1 MFRLIKIMIF
11 TIIGVA
17 LLDVALVFGTP
28 LIEPKIDRADAII
41 VLGAAINTPALENR
55 TLEGLKLYE
64 EGKAPVMIL
73 SGGKI
78 SDADISEAQYMQKI
92 IKNNSKNSV
101 NTILEDQSHNTMENI
116 QNSKAKFPE
125 AKSVIIVSDE
135 FHLARA
141 SLTARTSGFS
151 KVYWSH
157 PEPTYYSKSEL
168 RKYYLRELAAM
179 LNYTPRFLGIS
190 K

>member
-1 MFRLIKIMIF
+1 MF
-11 TIIGVA
+11 TIVGVA
-17 LLDVALVFGTP
+17 LLDLALVFGTP
-28 LIEPKIDRADAII
+28 LIEPKIEHADAII

-55 TLEGLKLYE
+55 TLEGLRLYE
-64 EGKAPVMIL
+64 EGKAPVMVL
-73 SGGKI
+73 SGGRI

-92 IKNNSKNSV
+92 IKKSSKNSV

-116 QNSKAKFPE
+116 ANSKAKLPD

-141 SLTARTSGFS
+141 AITARTSGFS

-157 PEPTYYSKSEL
+157 PEPNYYSKSEL

-179 LNYTPRFLGIS
+179 LNYIPKFLGIS
-190 K
+190 W